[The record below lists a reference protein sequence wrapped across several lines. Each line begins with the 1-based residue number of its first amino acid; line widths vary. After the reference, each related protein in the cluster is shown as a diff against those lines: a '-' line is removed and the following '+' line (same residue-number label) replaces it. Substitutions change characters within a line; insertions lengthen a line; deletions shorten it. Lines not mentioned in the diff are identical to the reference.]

1 MNASLHAV
9 DAMSVG
15 ITHLE
20 DEGFSAADLR
30 AARRHVTELI
40 AADVEYDAALEEK
53 TRVLAAWKLAHCVAT
68 ATDADFLP
76 LHAADGRVQAT
87 LARRRAALA
96 AVQGGA
102 A

>member
-40 AADVEYDAALEEK
+40 AADVEYDAALAEK
-53 TRVLAAWKLAHCVAT
+53 TRVLAAWKLAHCLIT

-76 LHAADGRVQAT
+76 LHAADGRVQAA